1 MRFPRVTRI
10 RNDKDWQTA
19 TNLEELKNLY
29 KTSKEK
35 TDVSLLNK
43 LAATAESEESDES
56 NESDEPPN
64 KKMKESPKKEQT
76 NTLDNYIK
84 KEKSPKQNTIDD
96 IKTEKIKKEKNTSNS
111 SVSDTSSGTIID
123 EPMDDTDCEETKLQL
138 LPNNPLPDVFGGK
151 KLGFYPDFISFTE
164 DERKF
169 FERHWIAYGGEVI
182 KSIRSLDVDYV
193 VHNNDT
199 ISVKE
204 MEDLTKK
211 VPKNARHVTKKW
223 LNHCINDITL
233 YNTEDY
239 PVFVEPES

>member
-10 RNDKDWQTA
+10 RKDKDWQTA

-43 LAATAESEESDES
+43 LAATAESDET
-56 NESDEPPN
+56 DEPSR
-64 KKMKESPKKEQT
+64 KKTKESPKKEELKT
-76 NTLDNYIK
+76 NTLDSFIK
-84 KEKSPKQNTIDD
+84 KDNVEK
-96 IKTEKIKKEKNTSNS
+96 EMNTSNL
-111 SVSDTSSGTIID
+111 SVTDTSSSTIID
-123 EPMDDTDCEETKLQL
+123 ESMDETDGKETELQL
-138 LPNNPLPDVFGGK
+138 LPNNPLPDVFLNK
-151 KLGFYPDFISFTE
+151 KLGFYPDFISFSE
-164 DERKF
+164 HERNF

-193 VHNNDT
+193 VHNNNT
-199 ISVKE
+199 ISLKE
-204 MEDLTKK
+204 MEKLSKK
-211 VPKNARHVTKKW
+211 VPKNARHATKNW
-223 LNHCINDITL
+223 LDHCINDVKL